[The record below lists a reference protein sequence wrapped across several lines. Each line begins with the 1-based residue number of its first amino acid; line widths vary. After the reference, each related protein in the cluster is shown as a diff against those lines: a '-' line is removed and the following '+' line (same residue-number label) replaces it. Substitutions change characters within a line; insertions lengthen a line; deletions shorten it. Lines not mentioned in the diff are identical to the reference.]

1 MQKLTKRK
9 KLKVG
14 KNLLI
19 SMAVFDIL
27 VAASFAVEG
36 KYAWTVI
43 FICATISNIASLWLL
58 GD

>member
-1 MQKLTKRK
+1 MGAK
-9 KLKVG
+9 
-14 KNLLI
+14 LLI

-27 VAASFAVEG
+27 VAASFAFEG

-43 FICATISNIASLWLL
+43 FTCATISNIASLWLL